1 MNIRQ
6 GAVVLL
12 FALLSLLPALAQAA
26 ARASLQP
33 DRISLGNTATLTIET
48 DEVNVT
54 PDFSVLEQNFVIRG
68 QSSSVQ
74 TSINNGSYSAQ
85 TAFAIELEPRMEGVL
100 TVPPI
105 TVGNSTTESLS
116 LTVLPAQQGSAVSG
130 DPIYMESELGTTTPY
145 VQQAVPYTVRLYFA
159 LPLLGGDVTAPAP
172 PNASLQQLGEDR
184 QSQVEIGGRR
194 YGVFERRYLL
204 TPERSGP
211 LELPAAR
218 FRGSAQSA
226 GGNGFFS
233 RSQNVT
239 AVGKAFTLEVRPQP
253 ADAPQP
259 WLAVRNLGLA
269 RAELPASAR
278 AGEPLLVEIT
288 LSADG
293 ATSTQLPD
301 LELPPI
307 DGAQVFPE
315 PAQRQDRIV
324 DGQPLATL
332 KRRFAIVPARD
343 GVLEIPAMRVRYWN
357 VDSDRADEALL
368 PALTI
373 PVTAAAAAAAAAPIV
388 PSVPSLAPP
397 PTAGFDPQLDVFVW
411 QVATMALLIALLLTL
426 LWGWRR
432 GNGQVRT
439 TTLPVAAP
447 VAPSDPLP
455 LRRALA
461 SGDLQAIGDA
471 LRQASVPPCLN
482 LGAVADRLAEER
494 QRAAVLALQRV
505 QWAPAATAE
514 EHAQVRSQ
522 LRAAFQSAPNWG
534 RAQTDRTHPVL
545 PALYPTDAA
554 SRLPGI

>member
-1 MNIRQ
+1 MNFRH
-6 GAVVLL
+6 GACVVLL
-12 FALLSLLPALAQAA
+12 ALLSLSSTLAQAA

-33 DRISLGNTATLTIET
+33 DRITLGNTATLTIET

-74 TSINNGSYSAQ
+74 TSLNNGAYSAQ
-85 TAFAIELEPRMEGVL
+85 TAYAIELEPRTEGVL

-105 TVGNSTTESLS
+105 TVGSSTTESLS
-116 LTVLPAQQGSAVSG
+116 LTVLPVRQGSAVSG
-130 DPIYMESELGTTTPY
+130 DPIFMEGELGTTTPY

-204 TPERSGP
+204 TPEQSGP

-218 FRGSAQSA
+218 FRGSAQSG

-259 WLAVRNLGLA
+259 WLAVRSLGLA
-269 RAELPASAR
+269 RADLPASAR

-332 KRRFAIVPARD
+332 KRRFAIVPTRD
-343 GVLEIPAMRVRYWN
+343 GSLELPAMRVRYWN
-357 VDSDRADEALL
+357 IDSDRADEAVL

-373 PVTAAAAAAAAAPIV
+373 PVATGAAPAVIAPMV
-388 PSVPSLAPP
+388 PSVPTIAAPP
-397 PTAGFDPQLDVFVW
+397 GIDQQGELRVW
-411 QVATMALLIALLLTL
+411 QTSSAALLIALVLALV
-426 LWGWRR
+426 WGWRR
-432 GNGQVRT
+432 GNGQGSSATPTEVT
-439 TTLPVAAP
+439 ADAP
-447 VAPSDPLP
+447 VDPLP

-461 SGDLQAIGDA
+461 NGDLQAIGDA
-471 LRQASVPPCLN
+471 LRQASPPPCLN
-482 LGAVADRLAEER
+482 LGVVIERLVDDG

-505 QWAPAATAE
+505 QWAPTATADD
-514 EHAQVRSQ
+514 HAQVRAQ
-522 LRAAFQSAPNWG
+522 LRAAFQSGPRWRSG
-534 RAQTDRTHPVL
+534 RQDRSRPVL
-545 PALYPTDAA
+545 PGLYP
-554 SRLPGI
+554 SI